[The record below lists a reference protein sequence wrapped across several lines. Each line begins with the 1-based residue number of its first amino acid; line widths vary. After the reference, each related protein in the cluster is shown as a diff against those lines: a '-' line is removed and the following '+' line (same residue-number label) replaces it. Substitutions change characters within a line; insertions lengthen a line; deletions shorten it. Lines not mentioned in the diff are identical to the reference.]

1 MLDQRPPELYDPD
14 RYAII
19 GHPVAHSKITG
30 YTCGFSR
37 AQTETLRW
45 CTSEVLSRHWTD
57 FVRTVDRIRV
67 RAALSG
73 ANVTLPF
80 KVDAFRLAVERT
92 LRAEAAEAV
101 NTLTFDA
108 ANIRGDTT
116 DGVGL
121 VRDIESRCGR
131 ALKDQCV
138 LVVGAGGAARGAV
151 GPLLAAGPMKLAIA
165 NRTLAR
171 ALDIVQLF
179 ADTGPVSALTL
190 GELPQ
195 HQFDVVINA
204 TSASLADALPLVP
217 PSVFAPGALAYDMVY
232 GKGQTP
238 FLQLAAGAGARTS
251 DGLGMLVEQAAEAF
265 HVWHGVRPDT
275 APVYRQLAA
284 GS

>member
-1 MLDQRPPELYDPD
+1 MTK
-14 RYAII
+14 RYAVI
-19 GHPVAHSKITG
+19 GHPVAHSKSPQIHAAFAAQAGIALT
-30 YTCGFSR
+30 YEKVESPLDGFLKTIDR
-37 AQTETLRW
+37 LRG
-45 CTSEVLSRHWTD
+45 D
-57 FVRTVDRIRV
+57 GF
-67 RAALSG
+67 SG

-80 KVDAFRLAVERT
+80 KVDAFRLAMERT

-131 ALKDQCV
+131 ALKDQRV
-138 LVVGAGGAARGAV
+138 LIVGAGGAARGAV
-151 GPLLAAGPMKLAIA
+151 GPLLAAGPVKLAIA

-217 PSVFAPGALAYDMVY
+217 SGVFAPGALAYDMVY

-238 FLQLAAGAGARTS
+238 FLQLAAGAGARTA

-284 GS
+284 GG